1 MSEIEHVYSP
11 QEKIKLSPLLKY
23 LEPDR
28 IVGLKEMV
36 INSPGEIGVENMMGE
51 WKFFPAPELTQQA
64 LIDIVQLLAEI
75 AREGFNLANPILSLR
90 LPGGHRAQVVGGTQ
104 NTKGFSMCIR
114 LHQKREFTLN
124 DFDIP
129 DSDRQAIVEAVRNQ
143 KTILVSGGTGS
154 GKTSFTNCIIKFI
167 PKHERLVTIEDV
179 RELEVPHHN
188 WCAFTFA
195 NSSAK
200 GGAKPTD
207 ILNAC
212 LRMRPDRIL
221 LGEIRQENAFVFC
234 SAINTGHAGSMST
247 IHANDPK
254 SALDAVI
261 NRIML
266 NGDVSET
273 AIAVLRRQLVND
285 IYGVVQLN
293 RVKGG
298 VKGYFEVLDP
308 DRARREQ
315 EEAKERTRK
324 NAEAAAFEV
333 KLAEE
338 REEAAKERLA
348 RMQEGQQ

>member
-1 MSEIEHVYSP
+1 MSEIEYVFSP
-11 QEKIKLSPLLKY
+11 QEKAKLEPLLKY
-23 LEPDR
+23 LDPER

-36 INSPGEIGVENMMGE
+36 INSPQEIGVENMAGE
-51 WKFFPAPELTQQA
+51 WKFIEAPELTKQV
-64 LIDIVQLLAEI
+64 LMEIVQMLAEL
-75 AREGFNLANPILSLR
+75 AKESFNLANPILSLR
-90 LPGGHRAQVVGGTQ
+90 LPGGHRAQVVGGVQ

-129 DSDRQAIVEAVRNQ
+129 DSDRHAIIEAVKNQ
-143 KTILVSGGTGS
+143 KTILISGGTGS
-154 GKTSFTNCIIKFI
+154 GKTSFANCIIKFI
-167 PKHERLVTIEDV
+167 PKSERLVTIEDV

-188 WCAFTFA
+188 WCSFTFA
-195 NSSAK
+195 NSGK
-200 GGAKPTD
+200 GDGAKASD

-273 AIAVLRRQLVND
+273 AMEVLRRQLVND

-298 VKGYFEVLDP
+298 VEGYFEVLDP
-308 DRARREQ
+308 DRARRER
-315 EEAKERTRK
+315 EEAEDRTRN
-324 NAEAAAFEV
+324 NAEAAALE
-333 KLAEE
+333 AEL
-338 REEAAKERLA
+338 AKEREAAAQA
-348 RMQEGQQ
+348 RMERHEENS